1 MHLHGAMVQIMA
13 PLTKSLDDLGKFVGI
28 MDDCGAVYG
37 RRYRAAL
44 DGLRSAINTNNTGP
58 AATSDGSMAGSVT
71 HHADGSSAM
80 ISHQAR
86 CSHACIPDSSS
97 TAAPGETSSQSGKMG
112 MPGCGL
118 CRPSPAETD
127 SKVVSEMNN
136 KMRTITEN
144 NLTGMF
150 IVPGGGEWKCSEC
163 GCRVKRVE
171 WDYSLDALKIYHGDR
186 AFLLVPE
193 QLRDQVRLE
202 NDLNAG
208 DCPVCDNWEDGN
220 GNLIINRLRGY
231 VE

>member
-13 PLTKSLDDLGKFVGI
+13 PLMKSLDDLGKFVGI
-28 MDDCGAVYG
+28 LDDCGAVYG

-44 DGLRSAINTNNTGP
+44 DNLRIAINTNNTGP

-97 TAAPGETSSQSGKMG
+97 TAAPGETSSQ
-112 MPGCGL
+112 L
-118 CRPSPAETD
+118 
-127 SKVVSEMNN
+127 SKAVSEMDINN
-136 KMRTITEN
+136 NMFAEN
-144 NLTGMF
+144 TLTGMF

-171 WDYSLDALKIYHGDR
+171 WDYSLDALKISHGNGVYI
-186 AFLLVPE
+186 LVPE
-193 QLRDQVRLE
+193 SLRDQVRLE
-202 NDLNAG
+202 NDLNEG
-208 DCPVCDNWEDGN
+208 QCPVCDDWEDGN
-220 GNLIINRLRGY
+220 GNLIINRLRGV